1 MQSTAL
7 SKKDKMVGL
16 DVKYE
21 GKKAWFYCSRCSY
34 KNDRRYHA
42 KMHFLRIHV
51 NGGNSCESKQ
61 KYKKRVPS
69 VVEFFRQT
77 LRKKTPEKIVEKT
90 PEKIV
95 EKTPEK
101 IVKKTGFVTKMVFG
115 DFDIVTTRVDE
126 AADKEVNLF
135 DFM

>member
-1 MQSTAL
+1 
-7 SKKDKMVGL
+7 MVGL

-77 LRKKTPEKIVEKT
+77 LRKKTPEKIVK
-90 PEKIV
+90 
-95 EKTPEK
+95 KTPEK
-101 IVKKTGFVTKMVFG
+101 IVKKTGFVTEMVFG

>member
-1 MQSTAL
+1 
-7 SKKDKMVGL
+7 MVGL

-77 LRKKTPEKIVEKT
+77 LRKKTPEKIV
-90 PEKIV
+90 
-95 EKTPEK
+95 
-101 IVKKTGFVTKMVFG
+101 KKTGFVTKMVFG

>member
-1 MQSTAL
+1 MKSTVL
-7 SKKDKMVGL
+7 SKKEEYTGV

-51 NGGNSCESKQ
+51 NGGNSCMSKR
-61 KYKKRVPS
+61 KYKTVVPS
-69 VVEFFRQT
+69 VAEFFRKT
-77 LRKKTPEKIVEKT
+77 LRKKTPPV
-90 PEKIV
+90 
-95 EKTPEK
+95 
-101 IVKKTGFVTKMVFG
+101 VKENKVHKMGIKTKMVFG
-115 DFDIVTTRVDE
+115 DFDIVRTITEGVGD
-126 AADKEVNLF
+126 AEVNLF